1 MNGSQIENVLRLI
14 DQNVDITRQET
25 LVYLREHQAEVVE
38 QLTKTGRATVKTS
51 AGELSLRIED
61 LTAAAA

>member
-25 LVYLREHQAEVVE
+25 LIYLREHQAEIVE
-38 QLTKTGRATVKTS
+38 QLTKTGLATVKTS